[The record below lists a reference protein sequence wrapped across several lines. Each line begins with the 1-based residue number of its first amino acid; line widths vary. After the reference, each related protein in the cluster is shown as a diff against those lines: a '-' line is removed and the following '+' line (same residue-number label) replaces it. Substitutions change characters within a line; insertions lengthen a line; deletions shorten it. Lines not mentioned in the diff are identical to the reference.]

1 MADLQTLE
9 NAFLKAHKAGDTNAA
24 GTLAAEI
31 KRMRNDGPIG
41 DPSRG
46 AASNSTMNML
56 TMGAMP
62 KINAAGGSLID
73 STIGA
78 IKGEGFNY
86 SDNYNKQLA
95 QQRADQDA
103 YEAQNPVKSFAGK
116 AAGIAGG
123 MAMLP
128 AAAPFKSGLANAI
141 TTGAA
146 YGGAGGA
153 IQDANSMGERGKN
166 ILKGGGTGAAMG
178 AVAYPVIKGIAWGVG
193 KVLGPKNAPA
203 LTTENIKAQS
213 QAAYK
218 EAENFGV
225 KLDPQGYSGLVD
237 DITGSVITPG
247 RISEKLSGV
256 TDSLHPASK
265 KLVEG
270 LQQTKGMELTLDEVW
285 QIRNVANEIAGQTA
299 DGRPTKDAAMGMKIL
314 DKIDDFVSNLSNQPM
329 NVSSGDAAGAVAA
342 RDKATGLW
350 RQMIQSS
357 KIDRALL
364 KADVASSTNY
374 SQAGHAQAVKREFSK
389 FLLDP
394 RFTKTFTPE
403 QQQAI
408 QAVVEGGPIENIFR
422 HFGKMAPSGGL
433 SQMMHLGSAL
443 QSGGLTVPLSAA
455 TAASQYGSAQ
465 STLGKASLADALTKG
480 GAPSANPVTTKAQQ
494 MMMQLLGPSIGN
506 MTNRQPAY
514 GARRPY

>member
-1 MADLQTLE
+1 MPTFDITAPDGKKYRVT
-9 NAFLKAHKAGDTNAA
+9 GDNKEGA
-24 GTLAAEI
+24 LAAVK
-31 KRMRNDGPIG
+31 KRSMPVG
-41 DPSRG
+41 DPTRG
-46 AASNSTMNML
+46 AASSSAMNML

-95 QQRADQDA
+95 QQRADQAA
-103 YEAQNPVKSFAGK
+103 YEEQNPVKSGVAKGVGLT
-116 AAGIAGG
+116 AG

-128 AAAPFKSGLANAI
+128 AATPFKSGLANSV

-146 YGGAGGA
+146 YGGVGGA
-153 IQDANSMGERGKN
+153 IQDANNMEERGTN
-166 ILKGGGTGAAMG
+166 ILKGGGTGAAIG
-178 AVAYPVIKGIAWGVG
+178 AVAYPIIKGVAAGVG
-193 KVLGPKNAPA
+193 KILGPKNAPS
-203 LTTENIKAQS
+203 LTTEQIKAQS

-225 KLDPQGYSGLVD
+225 KLEPQSYSNLVD

-270 LQQTKGMELTLDEVW
+270 LKQTKGMELTLDEVW
-285 QIRNVANEIAGQTA
+285 QIRNVANEIASQTA
-299 DGRPTKDAAMGMKIL
+299 DGRPTKDAAMAMKVL
-314 DKIDDFVSNLSNQPM
+314 DKIDDYVTNLPNQPI
-329 NVSSGDAAGAVAA
+329 NVASGDAAGAVAA
-342 RDKATGLW
+342 RDRATALW

-364 KADVASSTNY
+364 KADVASKTNY

-408 QAVVEGGPIENIFR
+408 QAVVDGGKIENIFR
-422 HFGKMAPSGGL
+422 HFGKMAPQGGL

-455 TAASQYGSAQ
+455 TAASQFGAAQ
-465 STLGKASLADALTKG
+465 STLGKADLANALIKG
-480 GAPSANPVTTKAQQ
+480 GQGYKSPVNTASSKTQQ
-494 MMMQLLGPSIGN
+494 MMLQLLGPSVGN
-506 MTNRQPAY
+506 MVNRQPAY
-514 GARRPY
+514 GGRR